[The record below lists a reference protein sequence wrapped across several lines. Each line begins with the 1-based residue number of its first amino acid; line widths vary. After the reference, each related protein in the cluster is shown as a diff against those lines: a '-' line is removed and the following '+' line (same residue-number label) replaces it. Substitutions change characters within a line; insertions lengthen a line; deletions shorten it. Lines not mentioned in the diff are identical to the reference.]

1 MVFNTISVG
10 TAVTPTVIETYFS
23 HYLNRKPLRQKPTA
37 HISYHE
43 GVNLI
48 RQFLA
53 YASHHTVEDIQGFTS
68 QWVPSPR
75 WVKVDEVDIPQK
87 CLSGAAD
94 AVVAQL
100 GPHGVDKVGGEK
112 WWQWRRVGNVLKAE
126 WIEMRRDFYRRKGD
140 KGKRIMLYVHGGA
153 YFFGSV
159 DEHRYQLQRHARKL
173 EARVFARGY
182 SRYRLAPQFPFPCG
196 LFDCLAA
203 YLYLLTVQDP
213 SEIVLVGDSA
223 GGGMIVSILVIL
235 RDRGLPLPAGAILI
249 SPWVDL
255 THSFPSVAGDGSLD
269 FIPTHGFLQRP
280 SASWPPPNTD
290 DMEEIAMHAVEQVA
304 GEGLPRKS
312 TNAERREVR
321 NSAVQDF
328 SADHALENLHPKYNA
343 DNPAG
348 TEGAGERPGNTIPG
362 AGHNL
367 SIMIGGKLVDI
378 KDQIQ
383 MYTTNQLIS
392 HPLVSPVLQPSLGGL
407 PPLLIMTGGGE
418 VLRDEQIYLAHK
430 AAHPSQYPPGGAY
443 LDEYPESRDLIAK
456 WKPTDVQLQVWDD
469 LCHVAPTLSFTRP
482 AKFMYRSIAQFGAW
496 ALARAQKTEIEI
508 MDDDEMSLISV
519 GSDTE
524 SESDFDNPKQKKSII
539 KNGVAQGEA
548 SAKDQVGKAGDALPA
563 FKDHMIRQRVDRHG
577 HIFLLDPPS
586 SMPALQMSAN
596 EVGVIKPGPVGKW
609 LSAKSQWDQ
618 KYAREKRKVQ
628 KQRAKEMAKGF
639 QGFGNDDVPPPSALA
654 GRRGLSMPK
663 EEKKKKSW
671 GMSMWSLWGSSHDE
685 NTIQREEKADKEINT
700 TTVSQDDGANA
711 RPAGAGRVNKTRSRS
726 RRRGV
731 TDAGQTSYIGKPK
744 IDENT
749 PAVELDRRRNEQ
761 SLYSQANGHPT
772 YPTHLAP
779 SIILSSP
786 PDENSEN
793 AKAVPLPA
801 SPGERPYAGPGKA
814 FPFKLGRRLDNKD
827 ANASTITLA
836 SQAGV
841 VSPKGDEESKQLGD
855 STSLSSPDRNTE
867 NAIAVP
873 LPASPGERPSVG
885 PDKAFPFKLGR
896 HQGSLNIEG
905 ANASTVTLMSQ
916 AGVVLPKGDDTGRH
930 FGDSLDNQEE
940 HSIEAQ
946 ENNDRQRTIEPV
958 EDAHG
963 EQADGV
969 DHYDLRNKL
978 PLEGENG
985 NELANNAVGPEER
998 RGTLEDAKGVLHH
1011 GPGVAGGLGEKDDE
1025 GKGEGGV
1032 TRPGIDRSET
1042 ASLD

>member
-1 MVFNTISVG
+1 M
-10 TAVTPTVIETYFS
+10 
-23 HYLNRKPLRQKPTA
+23 PTA

-53 YASHHTVEDIQGFTS
+53 YASHHTVEDVQGFTS

-75 WVKVDEVDIPQK
+75 WVKVDEITIPQK

-94 AVVAQL
+94 AVIAQL
-100 GPHGVDKVGGEK
+100 GHHGVDKVGGEE
-112 WWQWRRVGNVLKAE
+112 WWQWRRDGSVLKAE
-126 WIEMRRDFYRRKGD
+126 WIEMRRDFDKRKD
-140 KGKRIMLYVHGGA
+140 EKGKRVMLYVHGGA

-173 EARVFARGY
+173 EARVFAP
-182 SRYRLAPQFPFPCG
+182 RYRLAPQYPFPCG
-196 LFDCLAA
+196 LLDCLAA

-213 SEIVLVGDSA
+213 SEIVLAGDSA

-269 FIPTHGFLQRP
+269 FIPTHGFLQKP
-280 SASWPPPNTD
+280 STSWPPPNTD
-290 DMEEIAMHAVEQVA
+290 DMEQIAMHAVEQVA

-312 TNAERREVR
+312 TNAERREAR
-321 NSAVQDF
+321 NSAVQGF
-328 SADHALENLHPKYNA
+328 SVDHTRENLHPKENA

-348 TEGAGERPGNTIPG
+348 TDGVGERPGNTIPG
-362 AGHNL
+362 AGHNF
-367 SIMIGGKLVDI
+367 SIMIGGNFVDI

-407 PPLLIMTGGGE
+407 PPLLVVTGGGE
-418 VLRDEQIYLAHK
+418 ILRDEQIYLAHK
-430 AAHPSQYPPGGAY
+430 AAHPSQYPPGDAY
-443 LDEYPESRDLIAK
+443 LDEYPEARDLIAK

-496 ALARAQKTEIEI
+496 VLARAQKTEIEI
-508 MDDDEMSLISV
+508 MDDDEVSLISV

-524 SESDFDNPKQKKSII
+524 SESDFDKSKQTKTTMN
-539 KNGVAQGEA
+539 NGVAQRGSA
-548 SAKDQVGKAGDALPA
+548 AKDQVGRAGDALPA

-577 HIFLLDPPS
+577 HIFPLDPPS

-609 LSAKSQWDQ
+609 LNAKKQWDQ

-639 QGFGNDDVPPPSALA
+639 QGFGNDEVPPPSALA

-685 NTIQREEKADKEINT
+685 NTIQREKKADKEVNT
-700 TTVSQDDGANA
+700 TIISQNDGANA
-711 RPAGAGRVNKTRSRS
+711 RPVGTDRANKLSRSRS

-731 TDAGQTSYIGKPK
+731 TDAGQTDYTAKPGN
-744 IDENT
+744 DENT
-749 PAVELDRRRNEQ
+749 PAAELDRRRNEQ
-761 SLYSQANGHPT
+761 ASNSQANGHPT
-772 YPTHLAP
+772 DHAHLAP
-779 SIILSSP
+779 PILLSSP

-801 SPGERPYAGPGKA
+801 SPGERPSAGPGMA
-814 FPFKLGRRLDNKD
+814 FPFKLGRTLGNQDV
-827 ANASTITLA
+827 NASNITLA

-841 VSPKGDEESKQLGD
+841 VSPNRDEESKQVSD
-855 STSLSSPDRNTE
+855 SITSSPPDRNSE

-873 LPASPGERPSVG
+873 LPASPGERPSAG
-885 PDKAFPFKLGR
+885 PGKAFPFKLGR
-896 HQGSLNIEG
+896 HQGSLGIEG
-905 ANASTVTLMSQ
+905 ANASTVTLTSQ
-916 AGVVLPKGDDTGRH
+916 AGVVSPKGDETGKQA
-930 FGDSLDNQEE
+930 GDSPDNQDEVF
-940 HSIEAQ
+940 IDAQ
-946 ENNDRQRTIEPV
+946 ENHDRQRTIEPV

-963 EQADGV
+963 EYADGV

-978 PLEGENG
+978 PLAGENG
-985 NELANNAVGPEER
+985 NELANTAVGPVEER

-1011 GPGVAGGLGEKDDE
+1011 GPGVIGGIGEKKGE
-1025 GKGEGGV
+1025 GKGEGEEEV
-1032 TRPGIDRSET
+1032 TRPGIDRSDT